1 MGKTRFMAEVDS
13 ETLTKAQEIL
23 DREQITLDDALEQ
36 MLGYIVSHGAPPC
49 FECGEPNAETLQA
62 MAESESGELTAV
74 GSIADLFAELNEED

>member
-23 DREQITLDDALEQ
+23 EREQITLDDALEQ
-36 MLGYIVSHGAPPC
+36 MLGYIVYHGASPC
-49 FECGEPNAETLQA
+49 FECGEPNPETLQA
-62 MAESESGELTAV
+62 MAEAESGDLIAV